1 MEAIEEGVK
10 DQTEMINEVEKI
22 QRGYDTQRI
31 EEREWWKEQREWR
44 EEQRQW
50 RQEEREWRQRM
61 ENKEDEG
68 IQTSGDKEK
77 GKDKEVERETGPGSD
92 KEVDSEG
99 NKE

>member
-1 MEAIEEGVK
+1 
-10 DQTEMINEVEKI
+10 
-22 QRGYDTQRI
+22 
-31 EEREWWKEQREWR
+31 
-44 EEQRQW
+44 
-50 RQEEREWRQRM
+50 M